1 MNKIIAAVSTALA
14 ITLTSS
20 AFAQSGLVSHT
31 IISGKTIAGG
41 TITGSKGKV
50 TKISSVKDSV
60 DLKGLTTDSSVYV
73 NFDGSSM
80 TITNIAKNKTY
91 LTGTVTNVFS
101 NAFAAS
107 GSFGPTLTYM
117 GTLNFTGGTWYTSLY
132 KGMGTLKNNKMW
144 GEFSFSGLSS
154 KPSGAENFTLNA
166 NGMAVPEPGEYAAMA
181 SLAMGLGGLILK
193 RRKQSKA

>member
-1 MNKIIAAVSTALA
+1 MNKITAALSTALA

-20 AFAQSGLVSHT
+20 AFAQGGLVSHT
-31 IISGKTIAGG
+31 IFSGKTLAGG

-50 TKISSVKDSV
+50 SKISSVKDSV
-60 DLKGLTTDSSVYV
+60 DLKGLTTDSSVYI
-73 NFDGSSM
+73 NFNGSNM

-91 LTGTVTNVFS
+91 LTGTVTNVFA

-107 GSFGPTLTYM
+107 GSYGPTFTFM
-117 GTLNFTGGTWYTSLY
+117 GTMDFTGGSWYTSLY

-144 GEFSFSGLSS
+144 GEFAFSGLAS
-154 KPSGAENFTLNA
+154 KPAGAENFTLTA

>member
-31 IISGKTIAGG
+31 IFSGKTLSGG
-41 TITGSKGKV
+41 SVTGSKGKV

-107 GSFGPTLTYM
+107 GSFGPTFTYI
-117 GTLNFTGGTWYTSLY
+117 GTLDFTGGTWYTSLY

-144 GEFSFSGLSS
+144 GEFSFSGLAA
-154 KPSGAENFTLNA
+154 KPSGAENFTLTA